1 MEGLRLFR
9 FQRLQ
14 FFLFAKLASDIAE
27 RNLRSFGIC
36 VEACRRILRGRGRAI
51 IFLRT
56 FVSLGF
62 DFGAVFRSEDAGML
76 EIFSRVNVP
85 GAFPYFLFAGA
96 FLTCGFG
103 DLLILLVLG
112 ARNGCAEGCTAQ
124 KNNGGCGETD
134 RTRDSPQAWASRLER
149 HGAV

>member
-85 GAFPYFLFAGA
+85 GAFP
-96 FLTCGFG
+96 
-103 DLLILLVLG
+103 
-112 ARNGCAEGCTAQ
+112 
-124 KNNGGCGETD
+124 
-134 RTRDSPQAWASRLER
+134 
-149 HGAV
+149 